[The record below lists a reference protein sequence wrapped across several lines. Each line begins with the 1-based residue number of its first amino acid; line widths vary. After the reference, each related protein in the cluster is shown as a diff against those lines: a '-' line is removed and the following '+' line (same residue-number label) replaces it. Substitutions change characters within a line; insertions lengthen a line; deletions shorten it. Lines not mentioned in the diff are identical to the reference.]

1 MESWFL
7 LQTKPRQ
14 EIRAIENL
22 ERQGVVSFCPQIS
35 VEKLSRGK
43 RVQAQE
49 VLFPGYLFISFNYET
64 ITSTTIRSTRG
75 VSHFVSTSGTPVQ
88 VPQQLIDGL
97 KARVANGGIETPT
110 NLPKS
115 GDKLEILEGPFRGLD
130 AIFSQPDGTSR
141 AIVLINLLN
150 QQVKATLPFASLNI
164 VDKADSNPSNT

>member
-14 EIRAIENL
+14 EIRAVENL

-43 RVQAQE
+43 RIQVQE
-49 VLFPGYLFISFNYET
+49 VLFPGYLFISFNYQT
-64 ITSTTIRSTRG
+64 ITSNTIRSTRG
-75 VSHFVSTSGTPVQ
+75 VSHFVTASGSPVQ

-97 KARVANGGIETPT
+97 KVRAAVGGVEASP

-130 AIFSQPDGTSR
+130 AIFSQPDGASR
-141 AIVLINLLN
+141 AIVLIKLLS
-150 QQVKATLPFASLNI
+150 QQVKATLPFTSLNL
-164 VDKADSNPSNT
+164 VDKAEQ

>member
-14 EIRAIENL
+14 EIRAVENL

-43 RVQAQE
+43 RIQVQE
-49 VLFPGYLFISFNYET
+49 VLFPGYLFISFNYQT

-75 VSHFVSTSGTPVQ
+75 VSHFVTSSGSPVQ

-97 KARVANGGIETPT
+97 KQRVAVGGVEASP

-130 AIFSQPDGTSR
+130 AIFSQPDGASR
-141 AIVLINLLN
+141 AIVLIKLLN
-150 QQVKATLPFASLNI
+150 QQVKATLPFTSLNL
-164 VDKADSNPSNT
+164 VDKAEQ

>member
-14 EIRAIENL
+14 EIRAVENL
-22 ERQGVVSFCPQIS
+22 ERQGVVSFRPQIP

-43 RVQAQE
+43 RIQVQE
-49 VLFPGYLFISFNYET
+49 VLFPGYLFISFNYQT

-75 VSHFVSTSGTPVQ
+75 VSHFVTSSGSPVH

-97 KARVANGGIETPT
+97 KQRVAVGDVEASP

-130 AIFSQPDGTSR
+130 AIFSQPDGARR
-141 AIVLINLLN
+141 AIVLIKLLN
-150 QQVKATLPFASLNI
+150 QQVQATLPFTSLNL
-164 VDKADSNPSNT
+164 VDKAEQ

>member
-1 MESWFL
+1 MENWFV

-14 EIRAIENL
+14 ETRAIENL
-22 ERQGVVSFCPQIS
+22 ERQGVVSFCPQIA

-43 RVQAQE
+43 RIQSRE
-49 VLFPGYLFISFNYET
+49 VLFPGYLFINFNYQT

-75 VSHFVSTSGTPVQ
+75 VSHFVSTSGAPVQ

-97 KARVANGGIETPT
+97 RQRMADGVVESAS

-141 AIVLINLLN
+141 GIVLINLLN
-150 QQVKATLPFASLNI
+150 QQVKATLPFASLN
-164 VDKADSNPSNT
+164 VVQKRDE

>member
-14 EIRAIENL
+14 EIRAVENL

-43 RVQAQE
+43 RIQVQE
-49 VLFPGYLFISFNYET
+49 VLFPGYLFISFNYQT

-75 VSHFVSTSGTPVQ
+75 VSHFVTSSGSPVQ

-97 KARVANGGIETPT
+97 KQRVAVGGVEASP

-130 AIFSQPDGTSR
+130 AIFSQPDGASR
-141 AIVLINLLN
+141 AIILIKLLN
-150 QQVKATLPFASLNI
+150 QQVKATLPFSSFSLAS
-164 VDKADSNPSNT
+164 KAGQ

>member
-14 EIRAIENL
+14 ETRAFENL
-22 ERQGVVSFCPQIS
+22 ERQGIVSFCPQIS

-43 RVQAQE
+43 RIQTQE
-49 VLFPGYLFISFNYET
+49 VLFPGYLFISFDDQT

-75 VSHFVSTSGTPVQ
+75 VSHFVTSSGAPVQ

-97 KARVANGGIETPT
+97 KDRVATGAVEASP
-110 NLPKS
+110 NLPKI

-130 AIFSQPDGTSR
+130 AIFSQPDGASR
-141 AIVLINLLN
+141 AIVLIKLLN
-150 QQVKATLPFASLNI
+150 QQVKATLPFSSFSLAS
-164 VDKADSNPSNT
+164 KAGQ

>member
-14 EIRAIENL
+14 ETRAVENL

-43 RVQAQE
+43 RIQAQE
-49 VLFPGYLFISFNYET
+49 VLFPGYLFICFNDQA

-75 VSHFVSTSGTPVQ
+75 VSHFVTSSGAPVQ

-97 KARVANGGIETPT
+97 KDRVATGAVEAST

-130 AIFSQPDGTSR
+130 AIFSQPDGVSR
-141 AIVLINLLN
+141 AIVLIKLLN
-150 QQVKATLPFASLNI
+150 QQVRAALPFSSLSLAS
-164 VDKADSNPSNT
+164 KADA

>member
-14 EIRAIENL
+14 EIRAVENL

-43 RVQAQE
+43 RIQVQE
-49 VLFPGYLFISFNYET
+49 VLFPGYLFISFNYQT

-75 VSHFVSTSGTPVQ
+75 VSHFVTSSGSPVQ

-97 KARVANGGIETPT
+97 KQRVAVGGVEASP

-130 AIFSQPDGTSR
+130 AIFSQPDGASR
-141 AIVLINLLN
+141 AIVLIKLLN
-150 QQVKATLPFASLNI
+150 QQVQATLPFTSLNL
-164 VDKADSNPSNT
+164 VDKAEQ